1 MEEMEVTPGTEQF
14 TKMVFKLNGDLD
26 DSTIKSLEYNGN
38 TVEEIQDG
46 IFVMPVYVEE
56 QFNIFL
62 VVSKLIEDDW
72 IVAFTQATIEN
83 GSEITDLS
91 DPIPTGE
98 GLNMLGDQNADEAN
112 QLLKYFETLV
122 EAKRGEWRLIQ

>member
-1 MEEMEVTPGTEQF
+1 MEVTPGTEQF

>member
-26 DSTIKSLEYNGN
+26 DSTIKSLEYNDN
-38 TVEEIQDG
+38 RVEEIQDG

>member
-26 DSTIKSLEYNGN
+26 NSAIKALEYNGN
-38 TVEEIQDG
+38 MVEEIQDG

>member
-1 MEEMEVTPGTEQF
+1 MEVTPGTEQF

-26 DSTIKSLEYNGN
+26 DSTIKSLEYNDN
-38 TVEEIQDG
+38 RVEEIQDG

>member
-26 DSTIKSLEYNGN
+26 DSTIKSLEYNDN
-38 TVEEIQDG
+38 RVEEIQDG

-83 GSEITDLS
+83 GTEITDLS